1 MGFILVTN
9 LLKLGLNGT
18 GTFVLVF
25 QLNLE
30 FINKIRILPKKKKK
44 KKKKKKQKRLTL
56 YRMQKHGLQV
66 LFGTYNCILCKKT
79 A

>member
-30 FINKIRILPKKKKK
+30 FINKIRILPKKTKKK
-44 KKKKKKQKRLTL
+44 KTKEEEA
-56 YRMQKHGLQV
+56 
-66 LFGTYNCILCKKT
+66 KKT
-79 A
+79 NSLQNTKTWFTCTIWDI

>member
-44 KKKKKKQKRLTL
+44 KKKE
-56 YRMQKHGLQV
+56 GLGFPV
-66 LFGTYNCILCKKT
+66 TCETKSEMCKY
-79 A
+79 

>member
-30 FINKIRILPKKKKK
+30 FINKIRILPKKKKEK
-44 KKKKKKQKRLTL
+44 KEEEA
-56 YRMQKHGLQV
+56 
-66 LFGTYNCILCKKT
+66 KKT
-79 A
+79 NSLQNAKTWFTGTIWDI